1 MPPDRRNIVVSSTQG
16 NEIHISTWFSESE
29 YGLCRAGSGNHL
41 MKFFWYSAFAAIAL
55 SACVQVPQTSGD
67 FRHAVQGG
75 AFMTRTHSA
84 VVSQPFD
91 TVVVNLHKY
100 ALTCLARTHT
110 SVVMSSSPGDMST
123 GMVIYR
129 PKLQLVGP
137 QSAELT
143 LQMGPT
149 SPGIKV
155 PPDGPFIMLVDIESS
170 SIQGETRL
178 TVYGRTNSRE
188 QALADE
194 SLPAWASGIP
204 AKCPLE

>member
-1 MPPDRRNIVVSSTQG
+1 MSRPMDMKV
-16 NEIHISTWFSESE
+16 
-29 YGLCRAGSGNHL
+29 LC
-41 MKFFWYSAFAAIAL
+41 YSAVAAMAL
-55 SACVQVPQTSGD
+55 AGCAQVPQTSGE

-75 AFMTRTHSA
+75 AFMSRVHSA
-84 VVSQPFD
+84 TVPEPFD
-91 TVVVNLHKY
+91 AVIANLHNY
-100 ALTCLARTHT
+100 ALTCLAMTRT
-110 SVVMSSSPGDMST
+110 SVVMSSSPGDMSS

-155 PPDGPFIMLVDIESS
+155 PPGGPFIMLMDIESS
-170 SIQGETRL
+170 SVPGETRL
-178 TVYGRTNSRE
+178 TVYGRTNSKER
-188 QALADE
+188 ALADE
-194 SLPAWASGIP
+194 SLPAWARGIP

>member
-1 MPPDRRNIVVSSTQG
+1 M
-16 NEIHISTWFSESE
+16 
-29 YGLCRAGSGNHL
+29 
-41 MKFFWYSAFAAIAL
+41 MKMFWYSAFIAL
-55 SACVQVPQTSGD
+55 AVSGCVQVPQTSGE

-84 VVSQPFD
+84 IVPLPFEAV
-91 TVVVNLHKY
+91 TANLRKY
-100 ALTCLARTHT
+100 ALPCLARTRT
-110 SVVMSSSPGDMST
+110 SVVMSSAPGDMSS

-137 QSAELT
+137 KLAELT

-155 PPDGPFIMLVDIESS
+155 PPGGPFIMLADIEPSGV
-170 SIQGETRL
+170 QGETRL
-178 TVYGRTNSRE
+178 TVYGRTTAKERV
-188 QALADE
+188 LADE
-194 SLPAWASGIP
+194 SLPAWASGTP

>member
-1 MPPDRRNIVVSSTQG
+1 
-16 NEIHISTWFSESE
+16 
-29 YGLCRAGSGNHL
+29 
-41 MKFFWYSAFAAIAL
+41 MKMFWYSACVATAL
-55 SACVQVPQTSGD
+55 GGCAQVPQTSGE

-75 AFMTRTHSA
+75 AFMSRTHSA
-84 VVSQPFD
+84 TVPQSFD
-91 TVVVNLHKY
+91 TVVVNLRKY
-100 ALTCLARTHT
+100 ALPCLARTHT

-123 GMVIYR
+123 GVVIYR
-129 PKLQLVGP
+129 PELQLVGP

-155 PPDGPFIMLVDIESS
+155 PPGGPFIMLVDIESS
-170 SIQGETRL
+170 SIPGETRL
-178 TVYGRTNSRE
+178 TVYGRTNSKER
-188 QALADE
+188 ALADE

>member
-1 MPPDRRNIVVSSTQG
+1 MTL
-16 NEIHISTWFSESE
+16 E
-29 YGLCRAGSGNHL
+29 RAAPNHSGFKDDTKSP
-41 MKFFWYSAFAAIAL
+41 MKKLWYSAFVAIAL
-55 SACVQVPQTSGD
+55 AGCVQVPQTSSE

-84 VVSQPFD
+84 TVPQPFE
-91 TVVVNLHKY
+91 VVIANLRKY
-100 ALTCLARTHT
+100 ALTCLAKTRT
-110 SVVMSSSPGDMST
+110 SVVMSSAPGDMSS

-129 PKLQLVGP
+129 PKLQLVEP

-143 LQMGPT
+143 LQMGPK
-149 SPGIKV
+149 SPGIKA

-170 SIQGETRL
+170 RVQGETRL
-178 TVYGRTNSRE
+178 TVYGRTTAKE

-194 SLPAWASGIP
+194 SLPAWARGIP